1 MGEGS
6 LRKRKEQDN
15 RKEDGQSIQSQEPQS
30 MNLKKQVNA
39 NTHSLNMHMKGWHRE
54 TVRMYLWRCIL
65 LQKLKLLL
73 FATAY

>member
-39 NTHSLNMHMKGWHRE
+39 NTHSLNMHM
-54 TVRMYLWRCIL
+54 
-65 LQKLKLLL
+65 
-73 FATAY
+73 

>member
-39 NTHSLNMHMKGWHRE
+39 NTHSLNMHM
-54 TVRMYLWRCIL
+54 WRAGTGR
-65 LQKLKLLL
+65 Q
-73 FATAY
+73 